1 MPNKKINKSNSSSK
15 FDNLKGAGI
24 RSSYSSDLSAP
35 DMISVPQRK
44 SVAPATKRV
53 IKRTDNTVER
63 IQKGGDRQVARISN
77 KINKLEQKSQMASE
91 KGKTARASVLDSR
104 KGIKSKKLEA
114 AKAKTKAKVSAAK
127 KSGEDYAKVVQK
139 KAETNA
145 RIKTAN
151 RTGKFTPET
160 LKMRRERRM
169 QRFADN
175 GPFATVAST
184 MVGGAIKAAKKK

>member
-1 MPNKKINKSNSSSK
+1 MKKAINKSNASSK
-15 FDNLKGAGI
+15 FADLKGAGI
-24 RSSYSSDLSAP
+24 RSSYSSDMNAP
-35 DMISVPQRK
+35 DMISVQQRK

-53 IKRTDNTVER
+53 NKRTDNTVER
-63 IQKGGDRQVARISN
+63 IEKRGDRKVARIGN

-91 KGKTARASVLDSR
+91 KGKTAKASVLDSR

-114 AKAKTKAKVSAAK
+114 TKAKTKAKVNAAK
-127 KSGEDYAKVVQK
+127 KSGGDYAKVVQK

-145 RIKTAN
+145 RINTAN

-169 QRFADN
+169 QRVAD
-175 GPFATVAST
+175 GSPLATAAST
-184 MVGGAIKAAKKK
+184 IVGGVIKAVKKK

>member
-1 MPNKKINKSNSSSK
+1 MKTPIKKSNASSK
-15 FDNLKGAGI
+15 FADLKGAGI
-24 RSSYSSDLSAP
+24 RSTYSSEMSAP

-53 IKRTDNTVER
+53 NKRTDNTVER
-63 IQKGGDRQVARISN
+63 IEKRGDRKVARIGN

-91 KGKTARASVLDSR
+91 KGKTAKASILDAR

-114 AKAKTKAKVSAAK
+114 AKSKTKAKVSAAK
-127 KSGEDYAKVVQK
+127 KSGGDYAKVVQK

-145 RIKTAN
+145 RIKTAR

-169 QRFADN
+169 QRVGD
-175 GPFATVAST
+175 GSPFVAAGSAI
-184 MVGGAIKAAKKK
+184 VDGVIKAVKK